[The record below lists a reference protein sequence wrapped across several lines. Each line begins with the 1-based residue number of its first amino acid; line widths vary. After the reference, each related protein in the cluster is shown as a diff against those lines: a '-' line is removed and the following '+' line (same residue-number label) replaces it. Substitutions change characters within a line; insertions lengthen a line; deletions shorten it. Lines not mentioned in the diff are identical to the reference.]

1 MTSVELRGEKHT
13 QARLRPPAS
22 GLPKL
27 QEGKV
32 SLQFRLTI
40 TVDLFSFSLLL
51 ESRFRRNFPGV
62 DPGIL
67 NLIPCTN
74 GQYLLARICMADL
87 I

>member
-1 MTSVELRGEKHT
+1 MTSAELRGEKHT

-22 GLPKL
+22 CLSKL

-32 SLQFRLTI
+32 RLQFRMTI

-51 ESRFRRNFPGV
+51 ESRFRRHFPGV
-62 DPGIL
+62 DRGIL
-67 NLIPCTN
+67 NLIPYMN
-74 GQYLLARICMADL
+74 GQYLLAHICMADL